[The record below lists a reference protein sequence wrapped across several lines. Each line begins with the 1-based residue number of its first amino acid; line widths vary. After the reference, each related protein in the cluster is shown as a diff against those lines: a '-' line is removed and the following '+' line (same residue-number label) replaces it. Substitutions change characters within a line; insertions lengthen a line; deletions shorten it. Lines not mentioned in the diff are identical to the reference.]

1 VENGGVITNAVST
14 QDWSGEAAVDV
25 SIVNWIKAPDQVPA
39 GFVLNEVDVE
49 AIDTALEEST
59 IPVADVPVLPANRR
73 RAFQGFLPGAK
84 YDIDVELAEQL
95 LRSPDAAYV
104 DVVKPYLDGRDIARA
119 IDQRPTRY
127 AIDFAQ
133 MPLEEAMRYP
143 QALALVREQAKHARE
158 TSTSYGRNPHWWQF
172 LWPRPE
178 FRGRL
183 VELERFIAGTAT
195 GKRILFVWCE
205 REWRPSNSTNIFAL
219 DSDYAMGVLTSRIHT
234 EWAAKKSSTLEDRIR
249 YTPSSA
255 FETFPWPQTSAEQR
269 ERIARL
275 ADDLLTLRSTLCSE
289 HRLGLTALYNAI
301 DEGAFTALRDAHVAL
316 DLAVIASY
324 GWSSA
329 LLDDVRARNRA
340 LFALNAELLAGVRPY
355 SPF

>member
-1 VENGGVITNAVST
+1 MITDAVST
-14 QDWSGEAAVDV
+14 QPWSGEAVVEV
-25 SIVNWIKAPDQVPA
+25 SIVNWIKAPDEMPA
-39 GFVLNEVDVE
+39 GFVLNEVEVE
-49 AIDTALEEST
+49 AIDTALDEST

-95 LRSPDAAYV
+95 LSSPDAAYV

-127 AIDFAQ
+127 TIDFGQ
-133 MPLEEAMRYP
+133 MPLEDAMRYP

-158 TSTSYGRNPHWWQF
+158 TSTSHSRNPHWWQF

-183 VELERFIAGTAT
+183 LELERFIAGTAT

-205 REWRPSNSTNIFAL
+205 RDWRPSNSTNIFAL
-219 DSDYAMGVLTSRIHT
+219 DSDYAMGVLTSRVHT
-234 EWAAKKSSTLEDRIR
+234 GWAAKKSSTLRVDIR
-249 YTPSSA
+249 YTPTSA
-255 FETFPWPQTSAEQR
+255 FDTFPWPDSSAEQR
-269 ERIARL
+269 ERIAGL
-275 ADDLLTLRSTLCSE
+275 VIGLLTLRSTLCGE
-289 HRLGLTALYNAI
+289 HGLGLTALYNAV
-301 DEGAFTALRDAHVAL
+301 DDGAFAALRDAHVAL
-316 DLAVIASY
+316 DLAVITAY

-340 LFALNAELLAGVRPY
+340 LFDLNAEILAGTRPY